1 MMQLQTNSHTQG
13 TLFAMLGAIETSVSG
28 YHDSSFTNS
37 SLANNNLW
45 HSAKEIGSTQ
55 MTPLAQSF
63 QTLYNTLERL
73 SYSLEGAGTTAE
85 LSSLITQETSSHER
99 GTSDP
104 YALPEFNPLASEVST
119 LKLAD
124 EVTVIS
130 SHMTDSVS
138 STTVHIESN
147 DSDTSIGIES
157 ALLTGAP
164 VPSEVLNEG
173 DKAAVSEESPP
184 LRTKLSS
191 DVAFALDS
199 SLSYSSSLVDVPAFK
214 NGGETVLPVQGISR
228 QQTSNSNATKL
239 VQRLQEE
246 TLFAPSSDSLGAE
259 MNILAQYASSMQSHT
274 PSSLK
279 VNEASWKAVVGQ
291 LQPMNNQSAINSST
305 NTLAVSAESLASAID
320 SLGSR
325 ATLTN
330 LAVEKSLPIEAQ
342 RQIYQAVKD
351 KVQLQVDMNTQV
363 ARIRFDPP
371 ELGRME
377 MVLRIEGDKL
387 TVQMSASA
395 ATTREAL
402 MATSERLRHELIAQ
416 NSALSEVEVA
426 LSQQHHSAS
435 PEQYLPSFA
444 EQEHEDSSGEGSP
457 NVPEYTAYIARV

>member
-1 MMQLQTNSHTQG
+1 MMQLQTNSHAQG
-13 TLFAMLGAIETSVSG
+13 TLFAVLGAIETSVSG
-28 YHDSSFTNS
+28 YHDSSFMYS
-37 SLANNNLW
+37 SLANSNHW

-63 QTLYNTLERL
+63 QTLYNTLEQL
-73 SYSLEGAGTTAE
+73 SYSLDDAGADAE
-85 LSSLITQETSSHER
+85 LSSLITQETSSNEL

-104 YALPEFNPLASEVST
+104 DILPELNLIAP
-119 LKLAD
+119 
-124 EVTVIS
+124 EVTTLNLAREATATS
-130 SHMTDSVS
+130 SYMTDSMP
-138 STTVHIESN
+138 STTGLIESN
-147 DSDTSIGIES
+147 DSGTSIGIES
-157 ALLTGAP
+157 ALLAGAP
-164 VPSEVLNEG
+164 APSEVLNEG
-173 DKAAVSEESPP
+173 DKAAVSETSPP

-199 SLSYSSSLVDVPAFK
+199 SLSYSSSLVDVPAVK

-246 TLFAPSSDSLGAE
+246 TLFAPSTDSLRAE
-259 MNILAQYASSMQSHT
+259 VNVLAQYASSMQSHT

-305 NTLAVSAESLASAID
+305 STLGVSAESLASAID
-320 SLGSR
+320 NLGSR
-325 ATLTN
+325 ATSSN
-330 LAVEKSLPIEAQ
+330 LAVEKNLPIEAQ
-342 RQIYQAVKD
+342 RQIYQAVRD

-395 ATTREAL
+395 ATTREIL
-402 MATSERLRHELIAQ
+402 MATSERLRHELVAQ

-444 EQEHEDSSGEGSP
+444 EQDHEDGSGEESP